1 MSSLVS
7 VNQFCSDL
15 EGFLEH
21 ILKNREP
28 LEIEYKGRR
37 LIVSLAE
44 HQDKLSK
51 LIPHPDCIK
60 GDPEDIV
67 HMDWSRDWNNDLP

>member
-1 MSSLVS
+1 MPSPVS
-7 VNQFCSDL
+7 VSQFCSDL

-21 ILKNREP
+21 ILKNKKS

-37 LIVSLAE
+37 LIVSPAGHE
-44 HQDKLSK
+44 DKLSK

-67 HMDWSRDWNNDLP
+67 RMDWSREWNNDLP